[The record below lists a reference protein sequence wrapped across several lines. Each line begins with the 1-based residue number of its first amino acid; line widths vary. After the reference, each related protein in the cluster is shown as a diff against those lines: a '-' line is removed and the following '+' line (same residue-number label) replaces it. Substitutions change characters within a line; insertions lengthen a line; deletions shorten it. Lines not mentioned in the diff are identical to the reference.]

1 MSTTLWTS
9 CGKTSRLDPQGVE
22 ALPFANSTSR
32 DAPLVVDRAHRPA
45 LMVRLN
51 SVWSDHH
58 SHARQT
64 SRSTA
69 RGTRRPPD
77 TTRRHPSSAC
87 ESGTGEPRTEVERR
101 ATRSL
106 PRPPRLEHV
115 SSSPR
120 PLHKAAARNRRPVPR
135 VPRCG
140 AGRPA
145 ACVTDGTPR
154 ASSDAIPPPPSAS
167 CRTDP
172 PKPATPRAPS
182 RSARV
187 FARESRARLP
197 SSQAVMTR

>member
-145 ACVTDGTPR
+145 ACVTDGTLGRPRTPSHRRRQPHAAPTHRSPRRLALPPGAPACSR
-154 ASSDAIPPPPSAS
+154 ASRVRACPP
-167 CRTDP
+167 R
-172 PKPATPRAPS
+172 R
-182 RSARV
+182 
-187 FARESRARLP
+187 
-197 SSQAVMTR
+197 Q